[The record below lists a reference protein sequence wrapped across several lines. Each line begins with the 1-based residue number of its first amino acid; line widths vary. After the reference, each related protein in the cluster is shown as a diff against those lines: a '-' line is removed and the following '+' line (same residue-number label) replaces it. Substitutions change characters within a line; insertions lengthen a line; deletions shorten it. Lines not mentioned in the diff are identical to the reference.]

1 MHCNLTVNIF
11 TLNSPNGKKVSSLP
25 KLKTERNVPVNQ
37 LINTQFSS
45 TTTTT
50 NVKGIIWGNLPQIE
64 IVGPLTK
71 LRIINM

>member
-1 MHCNLTVNIF
+1 M
-11 TLNSPNGKKVSSLP
+11 
-25 KLKTERNVPVNQ
+25 PVNQ

-50 NVKGIIWGNLPQIE
+50 IVKGIIWGNLPQIE

-71 LRIINM
+71 LRINNMWDAVDLKIKWISKIYIIIVMIKVIN

>member
-1 MHCNLTVNIF
+1 M
-11 TLNSPNGKKVSSLP
+11 
-25 KLKTERNVPVNQ
+25 PVNQ

-64 IVGPLTK
+64 NVGPLTK
-71 LRIINM
+71 LRIINMWDAVDLKIKWISKIYIIIVMIKVIN